1 MKVRCIIFIEN
12 LTYRFIPKSG
22 RKYSHTNSYDS
33 AVTVIVQDD
42 HLTAGAWAACAVS
55 RELTVINKL
64 IISPDNCILYHQS
77 PPRKGGINL

>member
-1 MKVRCIIFIEN
+1 M
-12 LTYRFIPKSG
+12 
-22 RKYSHTNSYDS
+22 
-33 AVTVIVQDD
+33 TVIVQDD

-77 PPRKGGINL
+77 SPRKGGINL